1 MIHRQS
7 FTAALFLFFLLAASS
22 ATAGKVT
29 YSYDSN
35 NRLIQ
40 AAFSGS
46 SIGWEYDRNDN
57 MQFSTAAKQFPW
69 LLFLPTII
77 RQGTQTIETTASE
90 NKEFLAGEVTEQTGS
105 EKERN

>member
-1 MIHRQS
+1 MIKSTQ
-7 FTAALFLFFLLAASS
+7 FFFS
-22 ATAGKVT
+22 AFIFVIVSTVPARAGKIT

-57 MQFSTAAKQFPW
+57 MLFSTAAKQFSW
-69 LLFLPTII
+69 LLFLPAII
-77 RQGTQTIETTASE
+77 GQDTQPLEMTVSE
-90 NKEFLAGEVTEQTGS
+90 DRESPVSEVTEQTGS